1 MTHRRA
7 PSIHSAGT
15 SKNGRS
21 DSPRVQK
28 NQRIRPHPS
37 DPTPPPPPPQAKPN
51 LGMSP
56 MSRYNHNLKV
66 LRQRDPSIT
75 TIFDQF
81 SHVCVYHHNG
91 SKWEKLGYEGSMF
104 LYERESYPP
113 YGFYILNRMAI
124 DDYIQRIYPEDDMG
138 LHGSYLML
146 QSYPEYTSERI
157 ARAEEKHPLQP
168 PDKFDDVYS
177 LPVPPDSI
185 THKSLSGTKTV
196 GLWMFPTDAREPLTV
211 VMKRLHKYIKR
222 NEPYPEEFRY
232 GPNKPPPPNPH
243 LRTTTASPSTQA
255 ESQPASTSSAGLN
268 NSTNDDAHGTP
279 AFNSLLAKLCTQ
291 KSPSPSSARMTSVTM
306 PPSSGSSSK
315 LTVDSLFATLG
326 GGGISQDAPTPPPSS
341 QTTSTTG
348 IPLLDSIFA
357 SATPAPTSNGSAPQS
372 ASVSPVTATIRPSS
386 VTEPIIH
393 SPFPTSTSL
402 PQILNQDVISTL
414 LGLPPSR
421 TNSAATSISTSTSH
435 SSNSRSHPSSR
446 EGDCSDAGYSESST
460 VLDLEAE
467 LDMELQAAGASAGR
481 PLLSREF
488 PTGLLGSNSHERV
501 NGDVTPRAPLPRLG
515 SMPLASA
522 SHACPPPIRT
532 SWSDTTVQHV
542 LPTSQS
548 GAAVPTPPVCADV
561 VPLNGN
567 SHGRRLVPFDEP
579 DPSLWPYPRAPIDED
594 QEEEILELDFEDTSA
609 LSDADAFRE
618 AEMNVKKRNGHKNQK
633 RKGKASGREQRDAIE
648 RSWDV
653 PVSLPPPV
661 VPASPSLSP
670 SPPPSTEVRHAP
682 TTAKS
687 TSVPKMTI
695 NGSMNA
701 NGKVPVAGLNSD
713 SVKESILDAVIPGGR
728 HVDRNEFV
736 REVLTLIHT
745 NKKFVDDLW
754 QDYLGRMRQM

>member
-21 DSPRVQK
+21 DTPRVQK
-28 NQRIRPHPS
+28 NQRIRPQPS
-37 DPTPPPPPPQAKPN
+37 DPTPSPPPPQAKPN

-66 LRQRDPSIT
+66 LRRRDPSIT

-113 YGFYILNRMAI
+113 YGFYILNRMGM
-124 DDYIQRIYPEDDMG
+124 DDYIQRIHPEDDMG

-157 ARAEEKHPLQP
+157 ARAEEQHPLQH
-168 PDKFDDVYS
+168 PDKFDDVYR

-185 THKSLSGTKTV
+185 KHKSLNGTKTV
-196 GLWMFPTDAREPLTV
+196 GLWMFNTDAREPLSV
-211 VMKRLHKYIKR
+211 VMKRLHKYIKA

-232 GPNKPPPPNPH
+232 GPNNPPPPNPH
-243 LRTTTASPSTQA
+243 LRTTTASPTQA
-255 ESQPASTSSAGLN
+255 ESQPAPTSSAGSN
-268 NSTNDDAHGTP
+268 KSTSDDAHGTP
-279 AFNSLLAKLCTQ
+279 AFNSLLAKLGAQ
-291 KSPSPSSARMTSVTM
+291 KPPSPSPLRMTSATM
-306 PPSSGSSSK
+306 TPSSGSPSK
-315 LTVDSLFATLG
+315 LTVDSLFAALSG
-326 GGGISQDAPTPPPSS
+326 GQDAPAPLPS
-341 QTTSTTG
+341 QATGTTG

-357 SATPAPTSNGSAPQS
+357 SATPAPASNGSVPLS
-372 ASVSPVTATIRPSS
+372 ASVSSVTATIRPSS
-386 VTEPIIH
+386 VTESIIH
-393 SPFPTSTSL
+393 SPIPTTTSL

-414 LGLPPSR
+414 LGLPPFR

-488 PTGLLGSNSHERV
+488 PTGLLGSSSHERV

-515 SMPLASA
+515 SMPPAAASLV
-522 SHACPPPIRT
+522 CPPPMKT
-532 SWSDTTVQHV
+532 SWSDTTVQCV
-542 LPTSQS
+542 LPMSQS
-548 GAAVPTPPVCADV
+548 RVAPTPPPVHADV

-567 SHGRRLVPFDEP
+567 SNGRRLVPFDEP

-618 AEMNVKKRNGHKNQK
+618 AEMNAKKRNGHNNQK
-633 RKGKASGREQRDAIE
+633 KKKGKANGREQRDAIE

-653 PVSLPPPV
+653 PVALPPA

-670 SPPPSTEVRHAP
+670 SPPPPVEIRSAP
-682 TTAKS
+682 TTAKT
-687 TSVPKMTI
+687 TSVPKTTI
-695 NGSMNA
+695 NGSMKV
-701 NGKVPVAGLNSD
+701 NGKTPVTGLD
-713 SVKESILDAVIPGGR
+713 SVAVKESILDAVIPGGR
-728 HVDRNEFV
+728 HVDRNEFM

-745 NKKFVDDLW
+745 DKKFVDDLW
-754 QDYLGRMRQM
+754 QDYLGRTQ

>member
-21 DSPRVQK
+21 DTPRVQK
-28 NQRIRPHPS
+28 NQRIRPQPS
-37 DPTPPPPPPQAKPN
+37 DPTPSPPPPQAKPN

-66 LRQRDPSIT
+66 LRRRDPSIT

-113 YGFYILNRMAI
+113 YGFYILNRMGM
-124 DDYIQRIYPEDDMG
+124 DDYIQRIHPEDDMG

-157 ARAEEKHPLQP
+157 ARAEEQHPLQH
-168 PDKFDDVYS
+168 PDKFDDVYR

-185 THKSLSGTKTV
+185 KHKSLNGTKTV
-196 GLWMFPTDAREPLTV
+196 GLWMFNTDAREPLSV
-211 VMKRLHKYIKR
+211 VMKRLHKYIKA

-232 GPNKPPPPNPH
+232 GPNNPPPPNPH
-243 LRTTTASPSTQA
+243 LRTTTASPTQA
-255 ESQPASTSSAGLN
+255 ESQPAPTSSAGSN
-268 NSTNDDAHGTP
+268 KSTSDDAHGTP
-279 AFNSLLAKLCTQ
+279 AFNSLLAKLGAQ
-291 KSPSPSSARMTSVTM
+291 KPPSPSPLRMTSATM
-306 PPSSGSSSK
+306 TPSSGSPSK
-315 LTVDSLFATLG
+315 LTVDSLFAALSG
-326 GGGISQDAPTPPPSS
+326 GQDAPAPLSS
-341 QTTSTTG
+341 QATGTTG

-357 SATPAPTSNGSAPQS
+357 SATPAPASNGSVPLS
-372 ASVSPVTATIRPSS
+372 ASVSSVTATIRPSS
-386 VTEPIIH
+386 VTESIIH
-393 SPFPTSTSL
+393 SPIPTTTSL

-414 LGLPPSR
+414 LGLPPFR

-488 PTGLLGSNSHERV
+488 PTGLLGSSSHERV

-515 SMPLASA
+515 SMPPAAASLV
-522 SHACPPPIRT
+522 CPPPMKT
-532 SWSDTTVQHV
+532 SWSDTTVQRV

-548 GAAVPTPPVCADV
+548 GVAPTPPPVHADV

-567 SHGRRLVPFDEP
+567 SNGRRLVPFDEP

-618 AEMNVKKRNGHKNQK
+618 AEMNAKKRNGHNNQK
-633 RKGKASGREQRDAIE
+633 KKGKANGREQRDAIE

-653 PVSLPPPV
+653 PVALPPA

-670 SPPPSTEVRHAP
+670 SPPPPAEIRSAP
-682 TTAKS
+682 TTAKT
-687 TSVPKMTI
+687 TSVPKTTI
-695 NGSMNA
+695 NGSMKV
-701 NGKVPVAGLNSD
+701 NGKTPVTGLD
-713 SVKESILDAVIPGGR
+713 SVAVKESILDAVIPGGR
-728 HVDRNEFV
+728 HVDRNEFM

-745 NKKFVDDLW
+745 DKKFVDDLW
-754 QDYLGRMRQM
+754 QDYLGRTQ

>member
-7 PSIHSAGT
+7 PSIHNAGT

-28 NQRIRPHPS
+28 NQRIRPQPS
-37 DPTPPPPPPQAKPN
+37 DPTPPPPTPQAKPN

-66 LRQRDPSIT
+66 LRRRDPTIT
-75 TIFDQF
+75 KIFDQF

-113 YGFYILNRMAI
+113 YGFYILNRMGT
-124 DDYIQRIYPEDDMG
+124 DDYIQRIHPEDDMG

-157 ARAEEKHPLQP
+157 TRAEEHHPLQH
-168 PDKFDDVYS
+168 PDKFDDVYRLS
-177 LPVPPDSI
+177 KPLDSI
-185 THKSLSGTKTV
+185 PHKSLNGTKTV
-196 GLWMFPTDAREPLTV
+196 GLWMFNTDAREPLNVT
-211 VMKRLHKYIKR
+211 MERLHKYIKA

-232 GPNKPPPPNPH
+232 GPNNPPPPNPH
-243 LRTTTASPSTQA
+243 LRTTTASPTE
-255 ESQPASTSSAGLN
+255 ESQPTPTSSAGSN
-268 NSTNDDAHGTP
+268 KSTSDDAHGTP
-279 AFNSLLAKLCTQ
+279 AFNSLLAKLGAQ
-291 KSPSPSSARMTSVTM
+291 IPPSPSPLRMTSATTT
-306 PPSSGSSSK
+306 PSGSSSK
-315 LTVDSLFATLG
+315 ITVDSLFASLG
-326 GGGISQDAPTPPPSS
+326 GQDAPAPQPAQATG
-341 QTTSTTG
+341 TTG

-357 SATPAPTSNGSAPQS
+357 SATPAPASNGVVPLS
-372 ASVSPVTATIRPSS
+372 ASVSSVTATIRPSS
-386 VTEPIIH
+386 VTESIIH
-393 SPFPTSTSL
+393 SPIPTTTSL

-488 PTGLLGSNSHERV
+488 PTGLLGSSSHERV

-515 SMPLASA
+515 SMPPAAA
-522 SHACPPPIRT
+522 SHVCPPPMKT
-532 SWSDTTVQHV
+532 SWSDTTVQRV
-542 LPTSQS
+542 LPAAQS
-548 GAAVPTPPVCADV
+548 GVAPTPPPVHADV

-567 SHGRRLVPFDEP
+567 SNGRRLVPFDEP
-579 DPSLWPYPRAPIDED
+579 DSSLWPYPRAPIDED

-618 AEMNVKKRNGHKNQK
+618 AEMNAKKRNGHNNQK
-633 RKGKASGREQRDAIE
+633 KKGKANGREQRDAIE

-653 PVSLPPPV
+653 PVPLPPT

-670 SPPPSTEVRHAP
+670 SPPPSAETRSAP
-682 TTAKS
+682 TTAQL
-687 TSVPKMTI
+687 TTAPKMII
-695 NGSMNA
+695 NGSMKV
-701 NGKVPVAGLNSD
+701 NGKTPVKGLD
-713 SVKESILDAVIPGGR
+713 SAAVKESILGAVIPGR
-728 HVDRNEFV
+728 HVDRNEFM

-745 NKKFVDDLW
+745 DKKFVDDLW
-754 QDYLGRMRQM
+754 QDYLGRTQ

>member
-28 NQRIRPHPS
+28 NQRIRPQPS

-66 LRQRDPSIT
+66 LRRRDPSIT

-113 YGFYILNRMAI
+113 YGFYILNRMGM
-124 DDYIQRIYPEDDMG
+124 DDYIQRIHPEDDMG
-138 LHGSYLML
+138 LHGSYLMI
-146 QSYPEYTSERI
+146 QSYPDYTSERI
-157 ARAEEKHPLQP
+157 ARAEEQHPLQR
-168 PDKFDDVYS
+168 PDKFNDVYS
-177 LPVPPDSI
+177 LPEPPDSI

-211 VMKRLHKYIKR
+211 VMKRLHKYIQR

-243 LRTTTASPSTQA
+243 LRTTTASPSTQV
-255 ESQPASTSSAGLN
+255 ESKPASTSN
-268 NSTNDDAHGTP
+268 NGPNSSTNDDAHGTP
-279 AFNSLLAKLCTQ
+279 AFNSLLAKLGAQ
-291 KSPSPSSARMTSVTM
+291 KSPSPSSSRITPSM

-315 LTVDSLFATLG
+315 LTVDSLFAALNG
-326 GGGISQDAPTPPPSS
+326 GGVSQDAPGPPPQPPQS
-341 QTTSTTG
+341 TSTTG

-357 SATPAPTSNGSAPQS
+357 SATPAPVSNGSVSQS
-372 ASVSPVTATIRPSS
+372 ASVSSITATIRPPS
-386 VTEPIIH
+386 VTKPIIH
-393 SPFPTSTSL
+393 SPIPTSTSL

-421 TNSAATSISTSTSH
+421 TNSAATSVSTSTSH

-460 VLDLEAE
+460 VLDQEAE

-488 PTGLLGSNSHERV
+488 PSGLLGSNSNERV

-515 SMPLASA
+515 SMPPASA
-522 SHACPPPIRT
+522 SHACPPPMKT
-532 SWSDTTVQHV
+532 SWSDTTVQRV
-542 LPTSQS
+542 LSTSQS
-548 GAAVPTPPVCADV
+548 GVVAPTPPPVHADM

-567 SHGRRLVPFDEP
+567 SNGRRLVPFDEP

-618 AEMNVKKRNGHKNQK
+618 AEMNAKKRNGHNNQRK
-633 RKGKASGREQRDAIE
+633 KGKANSREQRDAIE

-653 PVSLPPPV
+653 PVPPA

-670 SPPPSTEVRHAP
+670 SPPPSTEIRSAP
-682 TTAKS
+682 TT
-687 TSVPKMTI
+687 VKMTV
-695 NGSMNA
+695 NGSMKV
-701 NGKVPVAGLNSD
+701 NGKAPVAGLDSD
-713 SVKESILDAVIPGGR
+713 AVKESILDAVIPGGR

-745 NKKFVDDLW
+745 DKKFVDDLW
-754 QDYLGRMRQM
+754 QDYLGRMR

>member
-7 PSIHSAGT
+7 PSIHNTGT

-28 NQRIRPHPS
+28 NQRARPQSS
-37 DPTPPPPPPQAKPN
+37 DSTPPPPAPQAKPN

-66 LRQRDPSIT
+66 LRRRDPSIT

-113 YGFYILNRMAI
+113 YGFYILNRMGM
-124 DDYIQRIYPEDDMG
+124 DDYIQRIHPEDDIG

-157 ARAEEKHPLQP
+157 ARAKEQHPLQC
-168 PDKFDDVYS
+168 PDKFDDVYR
-177 LPVPPDSI
+177 LPVPP
-185 THKSLSGTKTV
+185 LSTKDKTLYGTKTV
-196 GLWMFPTDAREPLTV
+196 GLWIFATDAREPLSV
-211 VMKRLHKYIKR
+211 VMTRLHKYIKR

-243 LRTTTASPSTQA
+243 LRTTTTSPFTQA
-255 ESQPASTSSAGLN
+255 ESQLASTSSAGPN
-268 NSTNDDAHGTP
+268 NNVDAHGTP
-279 AFNSLLAKLCTQ
+279 AFNSLLAKLGAQ
-291 KSPSPSSARMTSVTM
+291 IPPLPSPSRITHPTVS
-306 PPSSGSSSK
+306 PSSGSSSK
-315 LTVDSLFATLG
+315 LTVDSLFAALSG
-326 GGGISQDAPTPPPSS
+326 DGISQDAPARLPP
-341 QTTSTTG
+341 TSTTG

-357 SATPAPTSNGSAPQS
+357 SATPVSTSNGSDPPS
-372 ASVSPVTATIRPSS
+372 SSVSSVAATIHPSS

-393 SPFPTSTSL
+393 SPIPTSTAL

-421 TNSAATSISTSTSH
+421 TDSAATSISTSTSH

-515 SMPLASA
+515 SVPHIAA
-522 SHACPPPIRT
+522 CHACPPPMKT

-542 LPTSQS
+542 LSTLRSGDAAPT
-548 GAAVPTPPVCADV
+548 APPVRADV

-567 SHGRRLVPFDEP
+567 SNGRRLVPFDEP

-618 AEMNVKKRNGHKNQK
+618 AEMNAKRRNEYTNQK
-633 RKGKASGREQRDAIE
+633 KKGKANGREQRDAIE

-653 PVSLPPPV
+653 PVSLPPA

-670 SPPPSTEVRHAP
+670 SPPLSTETRSAP
-682 TTAKS
+682 TTAK
-687 TSVPKMTI
+687 TTFVPKMATDE
-695 NGSMNA
+695 SMNV
-701 NGKVPVAGLNSD
+701 NGKVAVAGLD
-713 SVKESILDAVIPGGR
+713 SNAVKESILDAVIPGGG

-745 NKKFVDDLW
+745 DKKFVDDLW
-754 QDYLGRMRQM
+754 QDYLGRIVV

>member
-7 PSIHSAGT
+7 PSIHNAGT

-28 NQRIRPHPS
+28 NQRIRPQPS
-37 DPTPPPPPPQAKPN
+37 DPTPPPPTPQAKPN

-66 LRQRDPSIT
+66 LRRRDPSIT

-113 YGFYILNRMAI
+113 YGFYILNRMGT
-124 DDYIQRIYPEDDMG
+124 DDYIQRLHPEDDMG

-157 ARAEEKHPLQP
+157 ARAEEQHSLRH
-168 PDKFDDVYS
+168 PDKFDDVYR
-177 LPVPPDSI
+177 LQAPLDSI
-185 THKSLSGTKTV
+185 PHKSLNGTKTV
-196 GLWMFPTDAREPLTV
+196 GLWMFNTDAREPLNV
-211 VMKRLHKYIKR
+211 VMERLHKYIKA
-222 NEPYPEEFRY
+222 NKPYPEEFRY
-232 GPNKPPPPNPH
+232 GPNNPPPPNPH
-243 LRTTTASPSTQA
+243 LRTTTASPTQ
-255 ESQPASTSSAGLN
+255 ESQPALTSSAGSN
-268 NSTNDDAHGTP
+268 KSSSDDVHGTP
-279 AFNSLLAKLCTQ
+279 AFNSLLAKLGAQ
-291 KSPSPSSARMTSVTM
+291 QPPSPSPLRITSATMT
-306 PPSSGSSSK
+306 PSGSSSK
-315 LTVDSLFATLG
+315 LTVDSLFAALSEG
-326 GGGISQDAPTPPPSS
+326 QDAPAPLPAQATG
-341 QTTSTTG
+341 TTG

-357 SATPAPTSNGSAPQS
+357 SATPAPASNGVVPLS
-372 ASVSPVTATIRPSS
+372 ASVSSVTATIRPSS
-386 VTEPIIH
+386 VTESIIH
-393 SPFPTSTSL
+393 SPIPTTTSL

-488 PTGLLGSNSHERV
+488 PTGLLGSGSHERV
-501 NGDVTPRAPLPRLG
+501 NGDVTPRAPLSRLG
-515 SMPLASA
+515 SMPLAAA
-522 SHACPPPIRT
+522 SHVCPPPMKT
-532 SWSDTTVQHV
+532 SWSDTTVQRV
-542 LPTSQS
+542 LPASQS
-548 GAAVPTPPVCADV
+548 GVAPTPPPVHADV

-567 SHGRRLVPFDEP
+567 SNGRRLVPFDEP

-618 AEMNVKKRNGHKNQK
+618 AEMNAKKRNGHANQK
-633 RKGKASGREQRDAIE
+633 KKGKANGREQRDAIE

-653 PVSLPPPV
+653 PVALPPA

-670 SPPPSTEVRHAP
+670 SPPPSAEIRSAP
-682 TTAKS
+682 TTAQVTAVS
-687 TSVPKMTI
+687 KMII
-695 NGSMNA
+695 NGSMKV
-701 NGKVPVAGLNSD
+701 NGKTPVTGLDPVA
-713 SVKESILDAVIPGGR
+713 VKESILGAVIPGR
-728 HVDRNEFV
+728 HVDRNEFM
-736 REVLTLIHT
+736 RNVLTLIHT
-745 NKKFVDDLW
+745 DKKFVDDLW
-754 QDYLGRMRQM
+754 QDYLGRTR